1 MAERAKT
8 PKKSKAEIEL
18 DKMLDEARAADAK
31 IAAEE
36 ASKPADI
43 IAPKPEAEQPKQEQP
58 KQTEGKKDYL
68 LWFFAGIIVVFA
80 VGGFFL
86 YGTLHHNSN
95 LTLPATGLAI
105 YNPEN
110 LLGSG
115 WTLDV
120 ANTNLAEM
128 PTSFRAE
135 MMSQGVVDA
144 ATWELHKGDEKL
156 YFWTKIY
163 TDNSTRE
170 KYDDALTM
178 GIYWKGDTTSL
189 LTIGDKSM
197 VGVYKS
203 TGDAPLMVLIE
214 SGKQIWYVSYHNRL
228 NADGSRAYDT
238 TNITED
244 KQFLVSTARKF
255 YESFQNST

>member
-1 MAERAKT
+1 MVPIPKKKA
-8 PKKSKAEIEL
+8 KKSKAEIEL
-18 DKMLDEARAADAK
+18 DKMLTEARAADAK

-43 IAPKPEAEQPKQEQP
+43 IAPKPEAEQPKPPAE
-58 KQTEGKKDYL
+58 KSDSLK
-68 LWFFAGIIVVFA
+68 WFFLGLIIVSL
-80 VGGFFL
+80 VGGYFL
-86 YGTLHHNSN
+86 SSQLHKNPNISI
-95 LTLPATGLAI
+95 PATGLAI

-115 WTLDV
+115 WALDV

-135 MMSQGVVDA
+135 MMSQGIVDA
-144 ATWELHKGDEKL
+144 ATWEFHKGDEKL
-156 YFWTKIY
+156 YFWTRIY
-163 TDNSTRE
+163 SDNDTRE

-189 LTIGDKSM
+189 LTMGDKSM

-203 TGDAPLMVLIE
+203 TGDTPLMVLIE

-244 KQFLVSTARKF
+244 KQFLVSTAKKF